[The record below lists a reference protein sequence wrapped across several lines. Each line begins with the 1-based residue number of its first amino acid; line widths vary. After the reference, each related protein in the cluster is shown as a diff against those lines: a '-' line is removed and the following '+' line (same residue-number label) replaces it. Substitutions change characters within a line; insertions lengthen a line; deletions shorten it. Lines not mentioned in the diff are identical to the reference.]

1 MGSKGSSR
9 HKKRLSAP
17 TVYPIK
23 RKHGKFTVR
32 PHPTRFKMEMS
43 LPLGVV
49 MREILGYA
57 KTLKEAKRILINKL
71 VKVDEKVQTSY
82 KFAIGPMDILEIPK
96 TEQYFRLT
104 PYRGRRRLVLHPITQ
119 EEAQRKILRIQ
130 RKQAIK
136 RGIFQLSFHDGRNL
150 RIHPEEEQKIPV
162 AELSV
167 KDSILFNLEEKTIE
181 EHYPFAVGNIALI
194 MGGHNI
200 GIKGKI
206 QDIETQTGQKTRTV
220 TLETDEGEIKTVDA
234 HIFII
239 GRDTPVIEIPEKSAE
254 ETLEEPI
261 KKSSEETEEETPKEQ
276 GDTTNES

>member
-23 RKHGKFTVR
+23 RKHGKFSVR

-43 LPLGVV
+43 LPLGIV

-57 KTLKEAKRILINKL
+57 KTLSEAKRILINKE
-71 VKVDEKVQTSY
+71 VKVDGKVQTSY

-104 PYRGRRRLVLHPITQ
+104 PYRGRRRVLLHPITQ
-119 EEAQRKILRIQ
+119 EEAQRKILRIKK
-130 RKQAIK
+130 KQTIK
-136 RGIFQLSFHDGRNL
+136 GGIFQLTFHDGRNL

-162 AELSV
+162 TELSV
-167 KDSILFNLEEKTIE
+167 KDSVLLNLEEKIIE
-181 EHYPFAVGNIALI
+181 DHYPFTVGNIALI

-200 GIKGKI
+200 GIQGKI
-206 QDIETQTGQKTRTV
+206 RDIETQTGQKTRTI
-220 TLETDEGEIKTVDA
+220 TLETKEGEIKTVDT

-239 GRDTPVIEIPEKSAE
+239 GRDKPVIEIPIGPVE
-254 ETLEEPI
+254 EAPKEPVKKTPEEP
-261 KKSSEETEEETPKEQ
+261 EEETPEEE
-276 GDTTNES
+276 GDTTDES